1 LIKESKH
8 LIVLIVVLLSLLLLG
23 CVGKPPENNVALI
36 KELLVKFERGLK
48 EKNIAVLDSVISK
61 KQKDLASKLITDLS
75 ARGEIKNVYIANK
88 RFTIIKDSAKVELK
102 LAIEALKSGEE
113 LKKFEKSLNLF
124 LNKKRGKWRI
134 EKYEIM
140 TNGG

>member
-1 LIKESKH
+1 M
-8 LIVLIVVLLSLLLLG
+8 LLG